1 MDVYWNIYCLGI
13 LKLYSTPVRNKEMRN
28 LQILKK
34 NFTGVGCVVSN
45 FNIFFVLLVNYH
57 TDRRN
62 HGLLEVFL
70 ELISLFGQL
79 RNCQCEF

>member
-34 NFTGVGCVVSN
+34 TLQGWGVWFLTSTFV
-45 FNIFFVLLVNYH
+45 FVLLVYNH

-62 HGLLEVFL
+62 HGLVEVVL
-70 ELISLFGQL
+70 ELTSYL
-79 RNCQCEF
+79 NS

>member
-34 NFTGVGCVVSN
+34 TLQVWGVWFLTLTFV
-45 FNIFFVLLVNYH
+45 FVLLVYNH

-62 HGLLEVFL
+62 HGLVEVVL
-70 ELISLFGQL
+70 ELTSYL
-79 RNCQCEF
+79 NS